1 MTDLL
6 VPETTTTAGAPRLLG
21 LKEVPEL
28 SQDQVKAWHR
38 EHLNG
43 ALISLME
50 LGGYD
55 KVRIVRAEGPW
66 LYTSDGRRLLDLVSS
81 YGALSHG
88 HNHPRVLAAARWFD
102 ELGHPDLLKEF
113 PGPWPAALAH
123 NLAQVAPGD
132 LKSVFFCNS
141 GTEAVEGAL
150 KLAFRY
156 FQGKRDRF
164 VYAENALH
172 GKTLGSLSV
181 TGREKYRKHVRRNTD
196 WPMVPFGDVAALEAA
211 FAADGEQRI
220 AGLLLEPIQGEGGVV
235 VPPAGYL
242 RAARELCDRHGAF
255 LILDEIQTG
264 FGRTGSMFR
273 CQAEDVVPDI
283 LCVAKSLGG
292 GVATIG
298 VTIARTE
305 IQKRAYGAINEC
317 LVHTSTFGGRA
328 RACAVALEALNV
340 VVEEDFAGRARKLGA
355 FLRRELEAV
364 CARHPDKLVGV
375 RGEGCML
382 GLELRPVSVPRLVS
396 PIGHAGVQRIVNEYL
411 PGIVG
416 AELLHEHGIVASF
429 MLNHPHVLRLY
440 PPLVA
445 TEEDLRG
452 VAPAIEAVL
461 AKGWPRLLAG
471 RIQGA
476 VSTAG
481 LGTVMGWITK
491 W

>member
-6 VPETTTTAGAPRLLG
+6 EAPPGLIQLRDVPGLET
-21 LKEVPEL
+21 E
-28 SQDQVKAWHR
+28 QVKEWHR
-38 EHLNG
+38 AHLNG

-55 KVRIVRAEGPW
+55 RVRIARAEGPW
-66 LYTSDGRRLLDLVSS
+66 LYTTDGRRLLDLVSS
-81 YGALSHG
+81 YGALAHG
-88 HNHPRVLAAARWFD
+88 HNHPRVVAAARWFD

-123 NLAQVAPGD
+123 NLTRLTPPG
-132 LKSVFFCNS
+132 LTSVFFCNS

-150 KLAFRY
+150 KLALRA

-181 TGREKYRKHVRRNTD
+181 TGREKYRRHAHRSPD
-196 WPMVPFGDVAALEAA
+196 WPMVPFGDLAALEKA
-211 FAADGEQRI
+211 FADDTERRI
-220 AGLLLEPIQGEGGVV
+220 AGLVLEPIQGEGGVV

-242 RAARELCDRHGAF
+242 AAARELCTRHGAL

-264 FGRTGSMFR
+264 FGRTGSLFR
-273 CQAEDVVPDI
+273 CQGEEVVPDV
-283 LCVAKSLGG
+283 LCLAKSLGG

-298 VTIARTE
+298 ATVTTPE
-305 IQKRAYGAINEC
+305 LQKRAYGRINEC

-340 VVEEDFAGRARKLGA
+340 VVEEDFAGRARRLGA

-364 CARHPDKLVGV
+364 CARHPDKLIGV
-375 RGEGCML
+375 RGEGAML
-382 GLELRPVSVPRLVS
+382 GLELKPVAVPRLAS
-396 PIGHAGVQRIVNEYL
+396 PIGKQGLQRIVDDYL

-416 AELLHEHGIVASF
+416 AELLHRHGIVASF
-429 MLNHPHVLRLY
+429 LLNNPRVLRLY

-445 TEEDLRG
+445 TEEDLAG

-461 AKGWPRLLAG
+461 SQGWPRLLAG
-471 RIQGA
+471 RVQGA
-476 VSTAG
+476 IGSAG
-481 LGTVMGWITK
+481 LGTVLGWLAR